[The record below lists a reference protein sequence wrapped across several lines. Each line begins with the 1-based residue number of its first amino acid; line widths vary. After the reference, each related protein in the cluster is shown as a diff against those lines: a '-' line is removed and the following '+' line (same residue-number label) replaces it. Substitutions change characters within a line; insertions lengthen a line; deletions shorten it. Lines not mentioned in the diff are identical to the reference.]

1 MLDWIK
7 GGGNIP
13 REGGIRRL
21 EHCQKGGGIVILHG
35 LKVFSNSN

>member
-21 EHCQKGGGIVILHG
+21 EHCQKGGDSDSARIKGI
-35 LKVFSNSN
+35 F

>member
-21 EHCQKGGGIVILHG
+21 EHCQKGGIVILHG